1 MIRHL
6 AGEVS
11 DGVQKCVWCDVVLV
25 EWQRE
30 LQPNLS
36 SADARALFFKPGVEL
51 LDNNKGTITTALEA
65 LNVPRCIPEVEG
77 VDIR

>member
-6 AGEVS
+6 AGEV
-11 DGVQKCVWCDVVLV
+11 DDAVQRCAWCNVVLV

-36 SADARALFFKPGVEL
+36 SADARAMFFRPGREL
-51 LDNNKGTITTALEA
+51 LDDGKGTITTATEA